1 MFKIKVTDK
10 LAEYEQAAAKALKQ
24 AIRDGQKAAINRAII
39 ESPPFAFDEK
49 GGAYDDA
56 KSASKKIKSGV
67 IRRQKAKIINQIMG
81 KGYTETV
88 PSTPANPYGNPIMR
102 ETEQG
107 TRPLGLVLLR
117 KPQTKAEKKNA
128 KKATVIR
135 TAGEAIEYIRKN
147 TEFSKN
153 AARVV
158 KKGYKSRFISKGAL
172 EKAAN
177 HFAKRAGNFVSG
189 WMAIQKKLKNE
200 KQLASALKNQQ
211 VDYKGSG
218 QVISQGNKST
228 MRASAE
234 YGKLTPN
241 MCNYLRTISKK
252 VTKNAAKFISN
263 QIAHINF
270 KKIAKTIKNK

>member
-1 MFKIKVTDK
+1 MFKIRVTDN
-10 LAEYEQAAAKALKQ
+10 LAQYEQAAAKALKQ
-24 AIRDGQKAAINRAII
+24 AIHDGQKAAINRAII

-67 IRRQKAKIINQIMG
+67 IRRQKSKIINQIMG

-88 PSTPANPYGNPIMR
+88 PTAPANPYGNPVMR

-135 TAGEAIEYIRKN
+135 SAGEAIEYINRN
-147 TEFSKN
+147 TEFNKN

-158 KKGYKSRFISKGAL
+158 KKGYKSRFITKGAL
-172 EKAAN
+172 EKAAS

-263 QIAHINF
+263 
-270 KKIAKTIKNK
+270 

>member
-263 QIAHINF
+263 QISHINF

>member
-1 MFKIKVTDK
+1 MFNIKVTDN
-10 LAEYEQAAAKALKQ
+10 LAKYEQAAAKALKQ
-24 AIRDGQKAAINRAII
+24 AITDGQKAAINRAIV

-56 KSASKKIKSGV
+56 KSASRKIKSGV
-67 IRRQKAKIINQIMG
+67 IKRQKAKIMNQILG
-81 KGYTETV
+81 KGYTETI
-88 PSTPANPYGNPIMR
+88 PTAPANPYGNPIMI

-117 KPQTKAEKKNA
+117 KPQTPTERKNA
-128 KKATVIR
+128 RKASVIR
-135 TAGEAIEYIRKN
+135 SASEAVDYISKN
-147 TEFSKN
+147 TEFNKN

-158 KKGYKSRFISKGAL
+158 KKGYKSRFVLKGAL

-177 HFAKRAGNFVSG
+177 QFAKRAGNFVSG

-218 QVISQGNKST
+218 QVITQGDKST

-241 MCNYLRTISKK
+241 MCNYLRSISKK
-252 VTKNAAKFISN
+252 VTKNAAKFINN
-263 QIAHINF
+263 QIGHINF
-270 KKIAKTIKNK
+270 RKIAKQIKNK

>member
-24 AIRDGQKAAINRAII
+24 AIHDGQKAAINRAII

-67 IRRQKAKIINQIMG
+67 IRRQKSKIINQITG
-81 KGYTETV
+81 KGYTETI
-88 PSTPANPYGNPIMR
+88 PSAPANPYGNPIMR

-117 KPQTKAEKKNA
+117 KPQTKIEKKNA
-128 KKATVIR
+128 RKATVIR
-135 TAGEAIEYIRKN
+135 TAGEAIEYIQKN
-147 TEFSKN
+147 TEFNKN

-158 KKGYKSRFISKGAL
+158 KKGYKSRFIMKGAL

-200 KQLASALKNQQ
+200 KQLASALKN
-211 VDYKGSG
+211 
-218 QVISQGNKST
+218 
-228 MRASAE
+228 
-234 YGKLTPN
+234 
-241 MCNYLRTISKK
+241 
-252 VTKNAAKFISN
+252 
-263 QIAHINF
+263 
-270 KKIAKTIKNK
+270 